1 MSTPTMNDAQVVSW
15 PQYIA
20 MMEALAT
27 EALLKID
34 VAEADL
40 SLGQPLRADGPCPDD
55 LRESAMT
62 AAMRLHDVITAYE
75 RRQEAVSLELHRNS
89 RLPSRPQVSGSSFD
103 ASA

>member
-1 MSTPTMNDAQVVSW
+1 MNDAQVVSW
-15 PQYIA
+15 PQYIG
-20 MMEALAT
+20 MIEALAT

-34 VAEADL
+34 IAEADL
-40 SLGQPLRADGPCPDD
+40 SLDQLLHADGPCPDD

-89 RLPSRPQVSGSSFD
+89 RLPTRPQVSGSSFD